1 MNGEEEK
8 QQRER
13 KDRKQ
18 YNGKWTKRNS
28 PSFFTQLIDIFDKKK
43 ENEMEGKHVSMKLNV
58 ARDICTI
65 VVKNTRIEIS

>member
-43 ENEMEGKHVSMKLNV
+43 RK
-58 ARDICTI
+58 
-65 VVKNTRIEIS
+65 